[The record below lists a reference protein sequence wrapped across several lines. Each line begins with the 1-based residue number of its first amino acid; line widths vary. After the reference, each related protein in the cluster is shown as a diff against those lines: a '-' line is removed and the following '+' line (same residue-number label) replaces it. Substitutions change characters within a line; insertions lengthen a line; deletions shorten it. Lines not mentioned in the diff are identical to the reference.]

1 MKIINKVQ
9 IDTSF
14 LPKTT
19 SIRDISVFGEP
30 GSVFSLYVQ
39 NELDEDSTQ
48 YYNFETSTFQN
59 LFTSILQQTIDN
71 SGFFSASI
79 KFPTVT
85 DADEYNIYVVAE
97 PHFNTSFS
105 SNLVSKGFI
114 YKVPNEDNS
123 VNSDGSLIYPSS
135 IYQLLDKTISFN
147 FAHSNAEMIE
157 ADSGVL
163 ATALVMDASTTTGT
177 VTIDKTS
184 LAAVNTVKQAL
195 CISRQP
201 VAADFYATKTQ
212 TVNGAVANGTTVVLD
227 AIDKLSIGFTLQS
240 SSAGG
245 DAVPHSGTVK
255 PIIQSINTNTKTL
268 TLSQAVT
275 VSDGATLTFRGYGS
289 SATKKM
295 IGLSYTVSNFSASL
309 PNLGTNYD
317 GSIINVETTL
327 SSEFGIGDGT
337 MVVASTAGIAETGLA
352 PLNENGGTYIYA
364 SGLVGN
370 IPEPGS
376 GDEVPDTRFVIQGVS
391 NATTFTVAPMS
402 DFIEEF
408 FDVPLVEE
416 GTSVYINGTASSFN
430 LTCNLNITEADQ
442 TATLNLDLDKFIN
455 FFQNYL

>member
-1 MKIINKVQ
+1 MKIINKIQ

-71 SGFFSASI
+71 SGFFLASI

-227 AIDKLSIGFTLQS
+227 AIDKLSIGFTLYS
-240 SSAGG
+240 SSGGG
-245 DAVPHSGTVK
+245 DAVPHSGSVK

-327 SSEFGIGDGT
+327 SSEFVVGAST
-337 MVVASTAGIAETGLA
+337 MVVASTAGIAETGSSD
-352 PLNENGGTYIYA
+352 NENGGTYIYA

-376 GDEVPDTRFVIQGVS
+376 GDEVPDPRFLAAGVS
-391 NATTFTVAPMS
+391 NATTFSVAAMS
-402 DFIEEF
+402 DFAEAF
-408 FDVPLVEE
+408 FDLPVVEE
-416 GTSVYINGTASSFN
+416 GTAVYINGTASSFN

-455 FFQNYL
+455 FFQNYS